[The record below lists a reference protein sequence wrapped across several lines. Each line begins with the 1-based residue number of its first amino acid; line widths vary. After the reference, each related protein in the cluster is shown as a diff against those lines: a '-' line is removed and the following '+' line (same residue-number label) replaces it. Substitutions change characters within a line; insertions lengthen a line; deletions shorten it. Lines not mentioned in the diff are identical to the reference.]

1 MDTTTMDKNN
11 NTNADFMK
19 KLSAMDPRLAYC
31 VSQNPA
37 MAIMYNPTHALAG
50 TLHPAFSRPWVSG
63 RRPSDD
69 YVTGLDHE
77 QVRLV
82 IRAGAFFYEDTM
94 GRRFCTLPEGVRVEY
109 AEHVNIRYFYHLLNV
124 WLRGPHVPCPHCGG
138 DSVFVGQ
145 GTLTRELG
153 TRSEG
158 PRWFCPACSKV
169 FRQGGIRDW
178 VTAIGEANIVR
189 EMTPVGW
196 DPTDLLV
203 KFFSMANPDYGSWNC
218 KDSDPSHVM
227 EWLAGRD
234 REARE
239 AFASGA
245 PFQADLPLHGDKVAG
260 VLQIRGREMTLMKY
274 ETVTEPAKTVG
285 KRHYKPREKRVLVSV
300 GPVDGTYDA
309 VWGFWPTLQRALE
322 MLPTP
327 DKVET
332 RGREA
337 VL

>member
-1 MDTTTMDKNN
+1 MDNN
-11 NTNADFMK
+11 KTSADFME
-19 KLSAMDPRLAYC
+19 KLSVLDPRLAHF
-31 VSQNPA
+31 VRQNPA
-37 MAIMYNPTHALAG
+37 MPNLYNPTHALAG
-50 TLHPAFSRPWVSG
+50 TPHAAFSRPWVSG

-69 YVTGLDHE
+69 HVPGLDHE

-94 GRRFCTLPEGVRVEY
+94 GRRFCTLPKGLHVEFERH
-109 AEHVNIRYFYHLLNV
+109 ADIRYFYHLLNV
-124 WLRGPHVPCPHCGG
+124 WMRGPHVPCPHCGH

-145 GTLTRELG
+145 GTLTRERG
-153 TRSEG
+153 TQSEG
-158 PRWFCPACSKV
+158 PRWFCPTCSKV
-169 FRQGGIRDW
+169 FRQGGICDW
-178 VTAIGEANIVR
+178 VPALGEAGIVR

-196 DPTDLLV
+196 NPTDLLV

-218 KDSDPSHVM
+218 EDSDPAHVM

-245 PFQADLPLHGDKVAG
+245 SFQADLPLQGDKVAG
-260 VLQIRGREMTLMKY
+260 VQQIRGRGMTVMKY

-285 KRHYKPREKRVLVSV
+285 KRHYKPSEKRVLVPV
-300 GPVDGTYDA
+300 GPVEGTYDA

-322 MLPTP
+322 MLSVP
-327 DKVET
+327 DKA
-332 RGREA
+332 GKG
-337 VL
+337 